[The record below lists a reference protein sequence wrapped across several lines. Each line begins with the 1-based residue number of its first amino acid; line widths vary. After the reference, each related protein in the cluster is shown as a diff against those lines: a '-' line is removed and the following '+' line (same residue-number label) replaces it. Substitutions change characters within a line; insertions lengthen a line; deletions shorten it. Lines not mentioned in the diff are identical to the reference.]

1 MEKPKFLHDLNQE
14 QYNAATSIEGPL
26 LILAGAGSGKTKTI
40 VARTAYIISEHK
52 AIANEIL
59 IMTFTNKAAREMKER
74 GEKILQ
80 KNNLWTGFCPEFTTF
95 HSWGAKFLKSIGLSF
110 LPLFNLN
117 QKFNIADDSDQTVIL
132 NKLIPTIF
140 TKEEAETM
148 KPSDIL
154 LPLGNIQNKLVSY
167 VNLDMTINDLNE
179 ICFKEGV
186 SWLETVFPAPV
197 TESIIEK
204 IAKLFIGYKQELR
217 KNNLIDFEDLINIPI
232 QILSQNEEIKTFMRD
247 KYKYIMV
254 DEFQDTNGSQLTLL
268 NLLLNE
274 KLNICVVG
282 DDSQSIYG
290 WRGANIEYIL
300 NFHNTYKDTKKINL
314 KINYRST
321 KSIVATAN
329 KLLTNSKQKHEF
341 KEFLEA
347 FKDHEGVVKGKF
359 FRYSEEEARY
369 VANLIRRILEAK
381 RTVPGEIA
389 ILYRSALINRKVEAE
404 LIANRINYKIHRG
417 KTLLER
423 KAALDV
429 INYLKLLTN
438 VQNSL
443 ALAKVLSS
451 AVMTDKRVA
460 DFQEEAELNGIS
472 LLDHLD
478 SGEFDIKGLNKKT
491 KENINSFTREVRYF
505 NNLKNSEKIVFSEF
519 MEEFFNKNAITISFK
534 EVVQKKLAGEKVADS
549 SFDTAMSS
557 LKIIEIVKEL
567 SKRYSS
573 IEEFLEIISLEGEE
587 EDKEDAKVNLMTV
600 HASKGLE
607 FEYIFV
613 MGFTQGIFP
622 SARNTSF
629 KELEEERRLAYV
641 ALTRAKHGL
650 FVTGSQSY
658 FGGQNEQL
666 KSPSQ
671 FYFESNIELE

>member
-1 MEKPKFLHDLNQE
+1 MDKPKFLQDLNSDQFS
-14 QYNAATSIEGPL
+14 AASTIEGPL

-40 VARTAYIISEHK
+40 VARTAYIIEQKK
-52 AIANEIL
+52 ALANEIL

-80 KNNLWTGFCPEFTTF
+80 KHNLWSGLSPEFTTF
-95 HSWGAKFLKSIGLSF
+95 HSWGAKFLKSVGLIY
-110 LPLFNLN
+110 LPAFGLN
-117 QKFNIADDSDQTVIL
+117 QKFNIADDSDQSVIL

-140 TKEEAETM
+140 TKEEAESI
-148 KPSDIL
+148 KANEVL

-167 VNLDMTINDLNE
+167 NDLE
-179 ICFKEGV
+179 TTFEELSAVCFNDGV
-186 SWLETVFPAPV
+186 SWLESAFPAPV

-204 IAKLFIGYKQELR
+204 ISKLFIAYKMELR
-217 KNNLIDFEDLINIPI
+217 KNNLIDFEDLINLPI
-232 QILSQNEEIKTFMRD
+232 QILSQNNEIKSILRE

-290 WRGANIEYIL
+290 WRGANIDYIL

-321 KSIVATAN
+321 KSIVSTAN

-341 KEFLEA
+341 KEYLEA
-347 FKDHEGVVKGKF
+347 FKESEGVVRGKF
-359 FRYSEEEARY
+359 FRYADEEAKF
-369 VANLIRRILEAK
+369 VSNLIRRILEAR

-389 ILYRSALINRKVEAE
+389 ILYRSAMVYRKVESE

-423 KAALDV
+423 TAALEV

-451 AVMTDKRVA
+451 AVMSDKRVSE
-460 DFQEEAELNGIS
+460 FQEEAELSGLS
-472 LLDHLD
+472 LLDYLD
-478 SGEFDIKGLNKKT
+478 NGEFGIKGLRKNT
-491 KENINSFTREVRYF
+491 EDDINSFTREVRYF
-505 NNLKNSEKIVFSEF
+505 NALKNSEKISFSEF
-519 MEEFFNKNAITISFK
+519 MEEFFNKNICTIQHK
-534 EVVQKKLAGEKVADS
+534 EVVKKKLGGEKVAES
-549 SFDTAMSS
+549 SFEKAMSS
-557 LKIIEIVKEL
+557 LKIIEIVKDL

-573 IEEFLEIISLEGEE
+573 IEEFLEIVSLEGEE
-587 EDKEDAKVNLMTV
+587 EDKEDNKVNLMTV

-607 FEYIFV
+607 FEYVFV
-613 MGFTQGIFP
+613 IGFSQGIFP
-622 SARNTSF
+622 SSRNTSF

-650 FVTGSQSY
+650 YVTGAQSY
-658 FGGQNEQL
+658 FGGANEVL

-671 FYFESNIELE
+671 FYFESNIEIE